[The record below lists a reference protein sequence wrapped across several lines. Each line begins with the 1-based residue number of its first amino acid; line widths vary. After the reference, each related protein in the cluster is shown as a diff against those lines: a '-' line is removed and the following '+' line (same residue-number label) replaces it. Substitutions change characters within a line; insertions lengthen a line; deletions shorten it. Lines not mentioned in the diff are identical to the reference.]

1 MPDTSKRKRATIGI
15 LVGLLLAALDGT
27 VVATAQPR
35 ILDELKGFHVYFLIA
50 ASFMLCQTV
59 SMPIWGRLSDIYGRG
74 RFHLAAVILLVGGSM
89 LCGTAHSM
97 TALVSYRAIQGLG
110 AGGMMSLSFTMIA
123 DLYDLEERAKMQG
136 AISSVWGI
144 ASIIGPML
152 GGWIT
157 DTWSWR
163 WVFYLNLPVGL
174 VSGILVQAGW
184 EQRPGQGKGK
194 VDVPGAVLLA
204 LTSAAFLSGFG
215 LAGNKGWLMPETLAG
230 FGATA
235 VLATALVLVERKTA
249 QPFIAYDLYRIRLF
263 TTGAA
268 TGICAMVCLFAAVF
282 HIPLLVDGV
291 MGKELQKGGY
301 MLTCMMLPWMVCSA
315 MTKPLLKRFSYRTL
329 AIMGMILSGS
339 AYAMLS
345 RLDASVTYGIVIGAM
360 MVLGTGLGLTVAP
373 LLIAAQN
380 AVSKERLG
388 AATSLTQ
395 FTRSMGA
402 AIGLAIMGTLMAS
415 AFGGREPE
423 GIIQF
428 RSKLDPAKLREQ
440 VEQLVLGLQYVFRSA
455 ALAAALGVVLA
466 LAIPTGKAAELKMA
480 VPAESS

>member
-1 MPDTSKRKRATIGI
+1 VPDTSKRKRATIGI

-35 ILDELKGFHVYFLIA
+35 ILDDLKGFQVYFLIA
-50 ASFMLCQTV
+50 ATFMLCQTV

-74 RFHLAAVILLVGGSM
+74 RFHLAAVIILVGGSI

-97 TALVSYRAIQGLG
+97 KALVSYRAIQGLG

-157 DTWSWR
+157 DNWSWR
-163 WVFYLNLPVGL
+163 WIFFLNLPVGL
-174 VSGILVQAGW
+174 VSGVLVQAGW
-184 EQRPGQGKGK
+184 ERRPGGGAGK
-194 VDVPGAVLLA
+194 VDVAGAALLA
-204 LTSAAFLSGFG
+204 LTSAAFLAGFG
-215 LAGNKGWLMPETLAG
+215 LAGTKGWLKPETLVS
-230 FGATA
+230 FGATL
-235 VLATALVLVERKTA
+235 VLAAALIAVERKTA

-268 TGICAMVCLFAAVF
+268 TGICAMICLFAAVF

-291 MGKELQKGGY
+291 MGKDLQKGGY
-301 MLTCMMLPWMVCSA
+301 MLTCMMFPWMVCSA
-315 MTKPLLKRFSYRTL
+315 MTKQLLKRFTYRTL
-329 AIMGMILSGS
+329 AIMGMILSGT

-360 MVLGTGLGLTVAP
+360 LILGTGLGLTVAP

-380 AVSKERLG
+380 AVPKERLG

-415 AFGGREPE
+415 AFDGREPE

-428 RSKLDPAKLREQ
+428 RARMDPAKLREQ
-440 VEQLVLGLQYVFRSA
+440 VDQLVLGLQYVFRTT

-480 VPAESS
+480 VPAESN